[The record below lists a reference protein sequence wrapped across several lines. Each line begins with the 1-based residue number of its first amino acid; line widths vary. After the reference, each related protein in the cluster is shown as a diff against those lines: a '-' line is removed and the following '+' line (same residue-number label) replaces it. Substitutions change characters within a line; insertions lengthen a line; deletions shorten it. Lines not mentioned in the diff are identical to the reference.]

1 MSRIF
6 DADEIQDNLIR
17 ILSGTADPTA
27 GGGLARVIGSLYSRA
42 QAGAVALFQKLTA
55 PNTGWQQ
62 LVQGLA
68 WKSVKD
74 YGATGDG
81 VTDDTASIQ
90 QAITDVKALGGGV
103 VYVPQGTYVCS
114 QLSIS
119 GATGVQII
127 GAGASSVIKWVFNA
141 ATVAASLL
149 TITAGSLATVIENLR
164 FDGSGLTNPEAARGN
179 HLIRIDGAGGGVIE
193 THVVGCEFVNM
204 VANSGD
210 GVHVIGTAGNLVS
223 RLWIRQNVFSACSR
237 FGVGGRQGFQYLW
250 ILDNFLTA
258 CETEIGLVSNANV
271 NSDSVQIQG
280 NFINHTSVA
289 VRHGLRIEADG
300 TGLLTRM
307 ICAENYVIGGFATF
321 SNLQYVSIDTNQF
334 FSGAFAS
341 ADPVV
346 RVFGTFQDS
355 LINSNLIDRD
365 PGASAGSCLTCE
377 KATTA
382 PTRFSVRNS
391 TLIQEVA
398 TAGFLIFTD
407 CTRFAASGNQ
417 CRGTNAGA
425 TTVMAIDCQAVTVA
439 LDDCMIGPGNQI
451 SAAAGTYKA
460 AVRLLAN
467 GANVSGACLIGCNI
481 ANQIDSGVQY
491 EIGGGGGN
499 FTGNTILAGNNN
511 WTATTSDFVNVGGA
525 GVIPRV
531 GFNAGT
537 FGAQLFSGDG
547 SPEGVVT
554 ARISSVYLRRDG
566 GQATSV
572 YYKETGTGNT
582 GWVGIGGTPIFWG
595 TGDTTAAATAVYFA
609 PGYIATSIATEIQA
623 SMTRPGTI
631 RNLRVQVATAGTGAQ
646 TVTFTVR
653 KNGADTTLTC
663 NISNTSTGL
672 ASDTT
677 HTVTVVSTDLISIS
691 IVKSAGVAAGQT
703 NVIATYELN

>member
-1 MSRIF
+1 MARTF
-6 DADEIQDNLIR
+6 DADEIQLNLIR
-17 ILSGTADPTA
+17 LLSGTADPTS
-27 GGGLARVIGSLYSRA
+27 GGGLVRVVGSLYARA
-42 QAGAVALFQKLTA
+42 QAGAVALYQKLTA
-55 PNTGWQQ
+55 PNTGWQA

-90 QAITDVKALGGGV
+90 QAITDVAALGGGV
-103 VYVPQGTYVCS
+103 VYVPQGTYVVS
-114 QLSIS
+114 QLAIT
-119 GATGVQII
+119 GATGVQMI
-127 GAGASSVIKWVFNA
+127 GAGSGSVLKWVFNA
-141 ATVAASLL
+141 GGVAGSLL
-149 TITAGSLATVIENLR
+149 TISAGCLATVIENLR

-179 HLIRIDGAGGGVIE
+179 HLIRVDGTAGAVTE
-193 THVVGCEFVNM
+193 TQIVGCEFVNM
-204 VANSGD
+204 AANSGD
-210 GVHVIGTAGNLVS
+210 GVHVIGAAGNLVS
-223 RLWIRQNVFSACSR
+223 RLWVRQCVFNACSR
-237 FGVGGRQGFQYLW
+237 FGVGVRQGWQYGW
-250 ILDNFLTA
+250 ILDNFLTG
-258 CETEIGLVSNANV
+258 CETEIGFVSTANV
-271 NSDSVQIQG
+271 NTDSIQIQG
-280 NFINHTSVA
+280 NIISHTSVT
-289 VRHGLRIEADG
+289 VRHGMRIEADA
-300 TGLLTRM
+300 TGLLTR
-307 ICAENYVIGGFATF
+307 IIVAENFVIGGFATF
-321 SNLQYVSIDTNQF
+321 SNLQYASIDTNEI

-346 RVFGTFQDS
+346 HVFGVFQDS
-355 LINSNLIDRD
+355 LLNGNLIDRD
-365 PGASAGSCLTCE
+365 PSASAGPCLTCE
-377 KATTA
+377 KSTNA
-382 PTRFSVRNS
+382 PTRFGVRNNI
-391 TLIQEVA
+391 LIQEVA
-398 TAGFLIFTD
+398 TAGFLVFVD

-467 GANVSGACLIGCNI
+467 GANVSGAVLIGCNI

-511 WTATTSDFVNVGGA
+511 WTAGTSDFVNVNGA
-525 GVIPRV
+525 AVVPRV

-537 FGAQLFSGDG
+537 FGAQLFEGDG
-547 SPEGVVT
+547 DPNGVVT
-554 ARISSVYLRRDG
+554 ARVGSMYLRRDG

-595 TGDTTAAATAVYFA
+595 VGDTTTASTAVFFA
-609 PGYIATSIATEIQA
+609 PGYIATAPAAEIQA

-631 RNLRVQVATAGTGAQ
+631 RNLRVQVAGAGTGAQ

-663 NISNTSTGL
+663 QISNTSTGL
-672 ASDTT
+672 TSDTT
-677 HTVTVVSTDLISIS
+677 HTFTVVSTDLISIS
-691 IVKSAGVAAGQT
+691 IVKAAGVAAGQT